1 MSTHQATSAKKITLT
16 FALKRMYWELKDRY
30 GRFDYLLFFL
40 RNLPGDFGFLIR
52 QKYLSSYFESCGDN
66 VKIHTGARFRNVHQI
81 SVGNN
86 VEIGVDNFLQAGG
99 RLSVGDGTLLGPGVK
114 VWTVNHRFENPDQPI
129 VEQGYDRIP
138 VTIGANVWIG
148 ANAFIM
154 PGVELGEGCIVSAG
168 AVVGAKKYPAYSIIA
183 GNPGRVIGNRKKDA
197 KPADAGGQG

>member
-1 MSTHQATSAKKITLT
+1 M
-16 FALKRMYWELKDRY
+16 FAFKRMYWELKDRY

-40 RNLPGDFGFLIR
+40 RNLPGEFGFLVR
-52 QKYLSSYFESCGDN
+52 QRYLSSYFEQCGCN
-66 VKIHTGARFRNVHQI
+66 LKIHTGARFRNVHQI
-81 SVGNN
+81 SIGDN

-99 RLSVGDGTLLGPGVK
+99 RLSIGSGTLLGPGVK
-114 VWTVNHRFENPDQPI
+114 VWTVNHRFEDPDRPI

-168 AVVGAKKYPAYSIIA
+168 AVVGAKKYPPYSIIA
-183 GNPGRVIGNRKKDA
+183 GNPGRVIGNRKKEQKA
-197 KPADAGGQG
+197 AEA